1 MTTHFPISYTF
12 GKKNETIVL
21 PIITRHFQKEIKEYK
36 EQYSKFDF
44 FDDEYDYELKSRT
57 NKYKTYPTTMITANK
72 VSGDKKKIFLFYF
85 TDGLYYIE
93 YNKEI
98 FDNYE
103 LKMVS
108 RSGLEAPKPHFL
120 IPIED
125 LIEIKTHII

>member
-1 MTTHFPISYTF
+1 MTTHFPNSYIF
-12 GKKNETIVL
+12 GKKHETIVL
-21 PIITRHFQKEIKEYK
+21 PIISKHFQKEIKQYK

-57 NKYKTYPTTMITANK
+57 NKYKAYPTTMITANK
-72 VSGDKKKIFLFYF
+72 VSGNKKKIFLFYF
-85 TDGLYYIE
+85 TDGLYFIE

-103 LKMVS
+103 IKMVS

-120 IPIED
+120 IPIEE
-125 LIEIKTHII
+125 LIEIKTIS

>member
-12 GKKNETIVL
+12 GKNNEIIVL
-21 PIITRHFQKEIKEYK
+21 PLITTHFQREIKEYK

-72 VSGDKKKIFLFYF
+72 VSGNKKKIFLFYF

-103 LKMVS
+103 IKMVS
-108 RSGLEAPKPHFL
+108 RSGMEAKKPHFL

-125 LIEIKTHII
+125 LIEIKTTI